1 MAQRDL
7 GGGGGSV
14 ADRSQE
20 NPQESLT
27 VQELTREIVRE
38 ALEAQAAEKAQQRF
52 IEGGREHW
60 KAQVAFFSQMIT
72 VSGAALLA
80 TTALIAALR
89 PPDPQIGSLFTAT
102 LIFTA
107 INFLVSAL
115 VALISLFAASAR
127 LTEFSWGEVP
137 AREEADKRLT
147 SDFVLPRF
155 FTYFSFGMG
164 LSALLMTVL
173 VVGLLPVFSG
183 S

>member
-1 MAQRDL
+1 
-7 GGGGGSV
+7 
-14 ADRSQE
+14 
-20 NPQESLT
+20 
-27 VQELTREIVRE
+27 
-38 ALEAQAAEKAQQRF
+38 
-52 IEGGREHW
+52 
-60 KAQVAFFSQMIT
+60 MIT